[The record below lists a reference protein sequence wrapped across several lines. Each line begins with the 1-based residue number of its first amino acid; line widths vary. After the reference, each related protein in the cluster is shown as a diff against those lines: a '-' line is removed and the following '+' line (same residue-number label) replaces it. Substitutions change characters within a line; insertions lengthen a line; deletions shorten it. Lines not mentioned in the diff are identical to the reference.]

1 MDYKYFPH
9 TEDDLA
15 AMLAKV
21 GVKDLD
27 GLYAQI
33 PESIR
38 FRGDYDIPS
47 EMSEMEVRE
56 TFKNPFHL
64 MHHKR
69 PHLALKNNTPQHQ
82 PLHHTPNTPRNINPI
97 AATLPTQYHSH

>member
-56 TFKNPFHL
+56 TFKKL
-64 MHHKR
+64 
-69 PHLALKNNTPQHQ
+69 
-82 PLHHTPNTPRNINPI
+82 
-97 AATLPTQYHSH
+97 